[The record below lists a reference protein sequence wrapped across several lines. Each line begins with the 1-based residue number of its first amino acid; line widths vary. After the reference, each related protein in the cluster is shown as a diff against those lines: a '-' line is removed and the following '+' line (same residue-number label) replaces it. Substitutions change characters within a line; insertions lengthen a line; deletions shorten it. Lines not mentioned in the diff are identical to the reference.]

1 MIRRDTRG
9 VRSASSRFRSRQG
22 FGLVEV
28 LFAMAVT
35 SIAIISLGGMLLH
48 SSRAA
53 AQSSTRSSR
62 AAIEAQQLNRLG
74 ALAYDLLDAQAG
86 CVTVTTQP
94 LPHTR
99 CISVTNIGGGMGAKE
114 LRLII
119 SPSNSSIKPDTTYLT
134 RSKGQTASPLGT

>member
-1 MIRRDTRG
+1 MMRRRP
-9 VRSASSRFRSRQG
+9 RRFQRASSHRVSRPG

-35 SIAIISLGGMLLH
+35 SIAIIGLGGMLLH
-48 SSRAA
+48 STRAA
-53 AQSSTRSSR
+53 TQSSSRSSR

-74 ALAYDLLDAQAG
+74 ALAYDALDAQAG
-86 CVTVTTQP
+86 CVTISAQP

-99 CISVTNIGGGMGAKE
+99 CISVTSIGGGMGAKE
-114 LRLII
+114 VRLII
-119 SPSNSSIKPDTTYLT
+119 SPSDGSIRPDTTYLT